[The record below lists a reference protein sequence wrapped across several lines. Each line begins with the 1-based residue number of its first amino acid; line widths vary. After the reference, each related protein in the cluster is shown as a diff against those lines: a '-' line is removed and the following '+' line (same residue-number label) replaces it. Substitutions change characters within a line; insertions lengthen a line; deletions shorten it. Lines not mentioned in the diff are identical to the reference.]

1 MSDKTNPFTPTF
13 GSVPPLFAGRTDVKS
28 DVLRGLEGGLGE
40 PNRISLF
47 VGARGSGKTALLT
60 KIAEDAEQYGWI
72 SADVTAIPG
81 MLEDVYERTQEAAA
95 EFVEAQAKS
104 HLTGVTVAGFGATRE
119 IVDRSQ
125 GNWRSRMN
133 MLLDEL
139 NKQSIGLLIT
149 VDEANISLDE
159 MRSLVVAFQHFV
171 RERRKVALLMA
182 GLPQNVSALL
192 HDKTISFLRRAVQ
205 HQLGVIHEE
214 HEVRET
220 IKKTIEL
227 SERTVQKEAL
237 KQMTIA
243 TGGFPFLIQLVGYHV
258 WRQNSQRNEINLL
271 DADEGI
277 RYALADMESRI
288 FDVTMRELSENDLRF
303 LQAMLRD
310 GGESKMMDIAERLS
324 VNASYASQY
333 RRRLI
338 EQGIIGSRGRGKVG
352 FEIPL
357 FKEYLEKRIDS

>member
-1 MSDKTNPFTPTF
+1 MNPFTPSF
-13 GSVPPLFAGRTDVKS
+13 GSVPLLFAGRKRVTD
-28 DVLRGLEGGLGE
+28 DLLRGLEGGPGE

-60 KIAEDAEQYGWI
+60 KIAEDAEERGWI
-72 SADVTAIPG
+72 SANVTAIPG
-81 MLEDVYERTQEAAA
+81 MLEDIYERTVEAAA
-95 EFVEAQAKS
+95 EFVEKESKS
-104 HLTGVTVAGFGATRE
+104 HVVGVGVAGFNIARKIDE
-119 IVDRSQ
+119 KPQV
-125 GNWRSRMN
+125 NWRSRMN
-133 MLLDEL
+133 VLLNEL
-139 NKQSIGLLIT
+139 KEQSIGLLIT
-149 VDEANISLDE
+149 VDEVDVNLDE
-159 MRSLVVAFQHFV
+159 MRSLVVAIQHFV
-171 RERRKVALLMA
+171 RERREVALFMA

-192 HDKTISFLRRAVQ
+192 QDKTISFLRRAVQ
-205 HQLGVIHEE
+205 HQLGVIHET

-227 SERTVQKEAL
+227 SGRTIEEEAL
-237 KQMTIA
+237 EQTTNA